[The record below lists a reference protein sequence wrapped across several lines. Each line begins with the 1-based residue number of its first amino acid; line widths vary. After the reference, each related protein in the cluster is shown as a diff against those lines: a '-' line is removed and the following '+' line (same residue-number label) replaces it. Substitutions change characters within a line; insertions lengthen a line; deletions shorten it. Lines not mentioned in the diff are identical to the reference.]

1 MAVTGPTKVAT
12 WEGDTEDSISARH
25 LLLKEPGA
33 HSPCF
38 QERARLSQDRSSRAR
53 MAHPWGEAGWS
64 PAQGGGRAAAQKAQ
78 LDPAEGM
85 GAEKHGGPE
94 KQGQR
99 DTSVA
104 MRVPVGQEA
113 HA

>member
-1 MAVTGPTKVAT
+1 M
-12 WEGDTEDSISARH
+12 
-25 LLLKEPGA
+25 LPGKGQ
-33 HSPCF
+33 SC
-38 QERARLSQDRSSRAR
+38 QDRSSRAR
-53 MAHPWGEAGWS
+53 MAQKHPFGEKQAGLLHKEGS
-64 PAQGGGRAAAQKAQ
+64 GCCPEAQ